1 MVSCSGR
8 YPSEAGAV
16 VLGAGVRGGSWV
28 TVRQRRNGS
37 HRVIGT
43 LSGRWLKS
51 SMTLFRSFLWSR
63 LPVASA
69 AAPQNARQRELF
81 RGPALRV
88 RASRYLKPTLMD
100 YGEWSHLDK

>member
-1 MVSCSGR
+1 MVSCSGLG
-8 YPSEAGAV
+8 PSEFGAV
-16 VLGAGVRGGSWV
+16 LVGAGLRGGSWV

-63 LPVASA
+63 LPVTSA
-69 AAPQNARQRELF
+69 A
-81 RGPALRV
+81 GPPERPA
-88 RASRYLKPTLMD
+88 T
-100 YGEWSHLDK
+100 